1 MEFFTLLTIAYVMN
15 GHQLEAKIWFENE
28 SDCWSVLLKNETLY
42 DQINGEAAWCDVSEV
57 PSKLIRPKIRPQN

>member
-42 DQINGEAAWCDVSEV
+42 DQINGEAGWCDVSEV